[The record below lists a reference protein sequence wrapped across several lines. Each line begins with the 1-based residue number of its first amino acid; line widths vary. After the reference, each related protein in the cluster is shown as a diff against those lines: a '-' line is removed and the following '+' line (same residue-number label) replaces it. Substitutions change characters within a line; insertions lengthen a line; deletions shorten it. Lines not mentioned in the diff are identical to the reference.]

1 MKFSLDNKSLGI
13 AGLKGGRQ
21 ATRLKGLMLAIGGVL
36 FIAANF
42 VTVKYILSAYNVFTF
57 LPLWFAVALLVAT
70 VAAMVSRPPWQA
82 QLRRNFWRLSGVGLT
97 NGVAA
102 ALIFGALKYLDPSV
116 TAFLG
121 RGGTLYSVIFGYV
134 LLGERFSRRC
144 AAGMGLVLLGV
155 GIITYGSARA
165 QLVGIVLVLVGYVFT
180 SLSYLLGKK
189 VTKST
194 NPIVLIWMRSAGS
207 LAVAMAVAAFSG
219 RFQWHLSVPHLAVLV
234 GGAVLGPFLG
244 QMLCLYSMRYIG
256 LAEMEMGRATQPLF
270 VLIYSLVFLGMLPTL
285 RQGLGGVVVV
295 MGVLLLVGGHSVER
309 TNISATLL
317 RQSNHVDKQQAQP
330 EIDK

>member
-1 MKFSLDNKSLGI
+1 MKFPLDTNSLGI
-13 AGLKGGRQ
+13 AGLQGTGRR
-21 ATRLKGLMLAIGGVL
+21 ASRLKGLMLAIGGVL

-57 LPLWFAVALLVAT
+57 LPLWFAVALIVAT

-121 RGGTLYSVIFGYV
+121 RSGTLYSVIFGYV

-144 AAGMGLVLLGV
+144 AAGMGFVLLGV
-155 GIITYGSARA
+155 SIITYSSAPA
-165 QLVGIVLVLVGYVFT
+165 QLVGIVLVLVGYVFV
-180 SLSYLLGKK
+180 SLSYLLGKE

-194 NPIVLIWMRSAGS
+194 NPIVLVWMRSAGS
-207 LAVAMAVAAFSG
+207 LVVAIVIAAASG
-219 RFQWHLSVPHLAVLV
+219 RFELHLSVPHLTVLV
-234 GGAVLGPFLG
+234 VGAMMGPFIG

-256 LAEMEMGRATQPLF
+256 LSEMEMGRATQPLF
-270 VLIYSLVFLGMLPTL
+270 VLIYSLIFLGMLPTL
-285 RQGLGGVVVV
+285 RQGIGGAVVV
-295 MGVLLLVGGHSVER
+295 MGVLLLVGSHSVER
-309 TNISATLL
+309 TDIPS
-317 RQSNHVDKQQAQP
+317 P
-330 EIDK
+330 G